1 MTHLATADSPLVW
14 EAVTRALTGEE
25 DPASERQ
32 RVDLHDLDLRPTAE
46 LVQLINDEDRTVAAA
61 VADAAEP
68 IASAID
74 AIVDRLQAGRRPGY
88 RGCRSLGRPGDGRA
102 PGGRPTVLAD

>member
-1 MTHLATADSPLVW
+1 MPPLAPPASPLVW
-14 EAVTRALTGEE
+14 EAVTAALTGS
-25 DPASERQ
+25 AAATERQ
-32 RVDLHDLDLRPTAE
+32 RVDLHDLDLRPTPE
-46 LVQLINDEDRTVAAA
+46 LVRLINDEDRTVAAA

-74 AIVDRLQAGRRPGY
+74 AIVDRLEAGGRPGY